1 MVGHCYD
8 TTNIV
13 ADNGGLFCSVHR
25 KLQEL
30 RDSRQRHNSNPKL
43 FHPSPDADVIYRK
56 QHRRLPVRQS
66 SSFYLLVVGWQTKH
80 IERSRSRVA
89 DVTSSACYSDLTAD
103 EDCVTHAVSRACND
117 SAGNWFRRVI
127 EAYNEN
133 IKYERDCSSG
143 GDDDAGGPTPWYF
156 WLFLALAAVF
166 MLFCCI
172 GLPILAYVQKI
183 QKAHKNMTTI
193 ANYVNRMSKW
203 IFNSYVCCLFHE
215 KMTSHLCP
223 NLRIFHVNQCAHD
236 ITGLV

>member
-1 MVGHCYD
+1 M
-8 TTNIV
+8 
-13 ADNGGLFCSVHR
+13 
-25 KLQEL
+25 
-30 RDSRQRHNSNPKL
+30 
-43 FHPSPDADVIYRK
+43 
-56 QHRRLPVRQS
+56 
-66 SSFYLLVVGWQTKH
+66 
-80 IERSRSRVA
+80 
-89 DVTSSACYSDLTAD
+89 
-103 EDCVTHAVSRACND
+103 THAVSRACND

-143 GDDDAGGPTPWYF
+143 DDDDAGGPTPWYF

-203 IFNSYVCCLFHE
+203 IFNSYVAYFMR
-215 KMTSHLCP
+215 K
-223 NLRIFHVNQCAHD
+223 
-236 ITGLV
+236 